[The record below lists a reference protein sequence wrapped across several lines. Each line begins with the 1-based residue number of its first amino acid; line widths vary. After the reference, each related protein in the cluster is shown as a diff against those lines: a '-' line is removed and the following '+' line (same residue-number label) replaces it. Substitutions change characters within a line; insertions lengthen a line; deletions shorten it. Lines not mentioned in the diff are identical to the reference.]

1 VSVDNPFAGHQLV
14 SPTLS
19 FETAAQVLADRYG
32 RTGPLKSL
40 GSHQDQNFLADCP
53 DGRFVL
59 KISNPGFTRV
69 GLEAQNAAMLHL
81 AVKDIDFRVPVPL
94 PDVNGDLIGQID
106 DQGRT
111 FDVRLVTFLD
121 GSPLSEF
128 EYLAPIVL
136 QRHGALAAQAAQAL
150 ADFSHEGLDRVL
162 QWDCRRAGEV
172 VDALVDHVADAERRT
187 QIRGE
192 TDRAMSALNAVDSSL
207 RLGVVHADATDVNV
221 VVTVGPDGRPI
232 PDGLIDFGD
241 MLNTWIVSDVAVAA
255 VSLVVHDLDRPV
267 HVVSE
272 IAKGFHS
279 AYPLTK
285 AEAGALWPMVIARAA
300 ACCVS
305 SEQQALMEP
314 HNDYAQ
320 ESRESDWRI
329 WDAIRSIPWPLAQA
343 VIQNHLGLLGWAT
356 PDTSSWVPV
365 VQLPADASILDQ
377 SVTGDST
384 PTRREFAVGRYGEG
398 RLNES
403 NQSSVTTGAE
413 IFAPAGTPVVA
424 PASGRVIRAGD
435 KAVHLAIG
443 DVGVVLCGLAPS
455 VQAGTSVQ
463 QGDLLGHMVELE
475 STGPLLVQLVTT
487 TEVMPPHFADS
498 STGWHLLA
506 IDPSPLLDTDVVDSR
521 STPEELIG
529 RRDAVLAT
537 AQEHYY
543 DDPPRI
549 ERGTRHFLFDSD
561 GRRYLDMVNNVTI
574 LGHSH
579 PAVHDAVERQ
589 LRLINTNS
597 RFNYGAMVDLAEQIS
612 ALLPEP
618 LDTVFLVST
627 GSEANEV
634 ALRLV
639 RAATAAKDIVAVK
652 SAYHGW
658 TTATDEIST
667 SIADNPAAVANRP
680 EWIHVIDSP
689 NPYRGAHRGDAAAK
703 YASEAISELDAI
715 ADSGRQI
722 AAFVAEPVYGNA
734 GGMLLPEG
742 YLHAIYEKVRGLGGL
757 CVSDEVQVGYGRL
770 GHHFWGFE
778 QQGVTPDVVTM
789 AKCTGNGIPVGAV
802 VTTRAI
808 ADALQ
813 DAEGSFFSSMGGSPV
828 GAAAGLAVLETMRRE
843 GLQQNAA
850 TVGDHM
856 KRRLEELMSRHP
868 MIGTVHGMGLYLGIE
883 LVQHPETLEPAS
895 HQALAICDRM
905 LELGVVVQPTSD
917 HMNVLKV
924 KPPLCIDIHSADHFV
939 DALDRTLSEGW

>member
-1 VSVDNPFAGHQLV
+1 MSVDNPFAGHQLV

-19 FETAAQVLADRYG
+19 FETAARVLAERYG
-32 RTGPLKSL
+32 RAGPLKSL

-81 AVKDIDFRVPVPL
+81 AGKDIDFRVPVPL
-94 PDVNGDLIGQID
+94 ADINGDLIGQID

-128 EYLAPIVL
+128 DYLAPAVL
-136 QRHGALAAQAAQAL
+136 QRHGALAAKAAHAL
-150 ADFSHEGLDRVL
+150 SDFEHEGLDRVL

-172 VDALVDHVADAERRT
+172 VDALVDHVVEAERRQ
-187 QIRGE
+187 QIRSE
-192 TDRAMSALNAVDSSL
+192 TDRAMAALGAVDASL

-221 VVTVGPDGRPI
+221 VATVGADGRPI

-255 VSLVVHDLDRPV
+255 VSLVVHDLERPV

-279 AYPLTK
+279 AYPLTE

-329 WDAIRSIPWPLAQA
+329 WDAIRFIPWSLARA
-343 VIQNHLGLLGWAT
+343 VIQHHLGLR
-356 PDTSSWVPV
+356 PRVEVDTSSWAPV
-365 VQLPADASILDQ
+365 VQLPADVPILDQ
-377 SVTGDST
+377 SVTGD
-384 PTRREFAVGRYGEG
+384 PTLAPDEIALGRYFEG
-398 RLNES
+398 RITDRG
-403 NQSSVTTGAE
+403 QAAVTTGAE
-413 IFAPAGTPVVA
+413 TFLPEGSRVLAPTSGHVLRADDDTVHFVAG
-424 PASGRVIRAGD
+424 S
-435 KAVHLAIG
+435 
-443 DVGVVLCGLAPS
+443 VGVVLHGLAPS
-455 VQAGTSVQ
+455 VQAGVAVQ
-463 QGDLLGHMVELE
+463 QGTLLGTV
-475 STGPLLVQLVTT
+475 SGVAAAPTVAQLV
-487 TEVMPPHFADS
+487 VDADVNPPFLVDPAS
-498 STGWHLLA
+498 GWHLLA
-506 IDPSPLLDTDVVDSR
+506 LDPSPLIGVDVVDRR
-521 STPEELIG
+521 SSAEDLIA

-543 DDPPRI
+543 DNPPRI
-549 ERGTRHFLFDSD
+549 ERGTRQFLFDSH

-597 RFNYGAMVDLAEQIS
+597 RFNYETMVNLAEQIS
-612 ALLPEP
+612 ALLPGS

-639 RAATAAKDIVAVK
+639 RAATEAKDIVAVK

-689 NPYRGAHRGDAAAK
+689 NPYRGAHRGAAAGK
-703 YASEAISELDAI
+703 YASEAVAELDAI
-715 ADSGRQI
+715 ADAGRKI

-734 GGMLLPEG
+734 GGMLLPDG
-742 YLHAIYEKVRGLGGL
+742 YLEAVYEKVRALGGL

-808 ADALQ
+808 ADALR

-843 GLQQNAA
+843 SLQHNAA
-850 TVGDHM
+850 VVGDHM
-856 KRRLEELMSRHP
+856 KERLEGLKSRHP
-868 MIGTVHGMGLYLGIE
+868 MIGIVHGMGLYLGIE
-883 LVQHPETLEPAS
+883 LVQDRETLEPAT

-905 LELGVVVQPTSD
+905 LELGVIVQPTSD

-924 KPPLCIDIHSADHFV
+924 KPPLCIDVDSADFFV
-939 DALDRTLSEGW
+939 DALDRTLTEGW